1 MNVKCKGQL
10 VQAREEELRL
20 GCIPLNHIIYEAPA
34 NMSKPMV
41 FIIIFYINKAIDA
54 LKEITALWERQ
65 VNSKYNF
72 NLLLY
77 DFYSNRKPNRM
88 G

>member
-1 MNVKCKGQL
+1 
-10 VQAREEELRL
+10 
-20 GCIPLNHIIYEAPA
+20 
-34 NMSKPMV
+34 MSKPMV
-41 FIIIFYINKAIDA
+41 FIIIFYINKAIDV

-65 VNSKYNF
+65 VNNKYNF